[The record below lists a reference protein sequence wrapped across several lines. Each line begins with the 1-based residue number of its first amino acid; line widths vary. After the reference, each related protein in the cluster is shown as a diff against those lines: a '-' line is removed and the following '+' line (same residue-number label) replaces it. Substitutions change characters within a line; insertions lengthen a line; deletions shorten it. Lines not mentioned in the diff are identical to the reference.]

1 MKTTPMDE
9 HEWTILTEA
18 KDEFLIMNQKTF
30 CCEIFS
36 RNDNISPCEGQD
48 GDQAE
53 LWGEIDRPRPYCQTH
68 PWPWGELVIRLSLQ
82 VMMMVNGINF
92 EGLHNDDGYSNF
104 EGLLSRNDEN
114 ENTWRF
120 PIIILLFLGFLS
132 RGSPRMG
139 GGGREGHREQ
149 GGELAWFRWS

>member
-1 MKTTPMDE
+1 
-9 HEWTILTEA
+9 
-18 KDEFLIMNQKTF
+18 
-30 CCEIFS
+30 
-36 RNDNISPCEGQD
+36 
-48 GDQAE
+48 
-53 LWGEIDRPRPYCQTH
+53 
-68 PWPWGELVIRLSLQ
+68 
-82 VMMMVNGINF
+82 MMVNGINF

-149 GGELAWFRWS
+149 GGELAWFRLSFNYSNDDLN